1 MMKFLAVSGAILKM
15 TATGELQTISA
26 IEGQSLTSLTGMLE
40 FAILSVLIHYNGS
53 YEETLVDWYAALR
66 LGLPQLAHP
75 KEVRDVFKRLA
86 GGRIVELHKDDSGS
100 YSGRDADDDRFF
112 SGGSFTTALTAQG
125 LVYWNTVRI
134 HPGQSCSF

>member
-1 MMKFLAVSGAILKM
+1 M
-15 TATGELQTISA
+15 
-26 IEGQSLTSLTGMLE
+26 GMVE

-66 LGLPQLAHP
+66 LGLPQLADP
-75 KEVRDVFKRLA
+75 KEVQDVFERLA
-86 GGRIVELHKDDSGS
+86 KGRIIEIYKDGSGS
-100 YSGRDADDDRFF
+100 YSGGDEDEEFF
-112 SGGSFTTALTAQG
+112 FEGSFTTALTAQG

>member
-1 MMKFLAVSGAILKM
+1 MMKFLAASGAFLEM
-15 TATGELQTISA
+15 TATGEFQTISA
-26 IEGQSLTSLTGMLE
+26 IEGPSLMGMVE

-66 LGLPQLAHP
+66 LGLPQLADP
-75 KEVRDVFKRLA
+75 KEVQDVFERLA
-86 GGRIVELHKDDSGS
+86 KGRIIEIYKDGSGS
-100 YSGRDADDDRFF
+100 YCGRGEDEEFF
-112 SGGSFTTALTAQG
+112 SEGSFTTALTAQG

>member
-1 MMKFLAVSGAILKM
+1 MIKFLAASGAFVKM

-26 IEGQSLTSLTGMLE
+26 IEGPSLMGMLE

-66 LGLPQLAHP
+66 LGLPQLTDP
-75 KEVRDVFKRLA
+75 REVQDVFERLA
-86 GGRIVELHKDDSGS
+86 RGRIVEIYKHGSGS
-100 YSGRDADDDRFF
+100 YSGSDADDDRFF
-112 SGGSFTTALTAQG
+112 SEESFTTALTAQG

-134 HPGQSCSF
+134 HPGQSCAF

>member
-1 MMKFLAVSGAILKM
+1 M
-15 TATGELQTISA
+15 TATGEFQTISA
-26 IEGQSLTSLTGMLE
+26 IEGPSLMGMLE

-66 LGLPQLAHP
+66 LGLPQLTDP
-75 KEVRDVFKRLA
+75 GEVQDVFKRLA
-86 GGRIVELHKDDSGS
+86 GGRIVEIYKDGSGS
-100 YSGRDADDDRFF
+100 YSGRDEDDELFF
-112 SGGSFTTALTAQG
+112 SEGSFTTALTAQG

>member
-1 MMKFLAVSGAILKM
+1 M
-15 TATGELQTISA
+15 TATGEFQTISA
-26 IEGQSLTSLTGMLE
+26 IEGPSLMGMVE

-66 LGLPQLAHP
+66 LGLPQLADP
-75 KEVRDVFKRLA
+75 KEVQDVFERLA
-86 GGRIVELHKDDSGS
+86 KGRIIEIYKDGCGS
-100 YSGRDADDDRFF
+100 YSGRDEDGFF
-112 SGGSFTTALTAQG
+112 SEGSFTTALTAQG